1 MSSQQ
6 HQETL
11 GYLGQEEVIHRANI
25 CLMVEAQELGECPA
39 SPWASPAGGCTE
51 ALCVDG

>member
-6 HQETL
+6 FQESL

-25 CLMVEAQELGECPA
+25 CLMVEGADGEGAA
-39 SPWASPAGGCTE
+39 SESAGGWGAWVMCQ
-51 ALCVDG
+51 ACKP